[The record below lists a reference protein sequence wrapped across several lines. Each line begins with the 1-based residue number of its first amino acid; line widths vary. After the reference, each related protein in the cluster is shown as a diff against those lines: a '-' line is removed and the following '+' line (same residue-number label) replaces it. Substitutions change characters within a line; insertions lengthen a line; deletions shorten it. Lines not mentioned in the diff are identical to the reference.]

1 MTLTL
6 ESQSMTTLPD
16 AKLFIDGQLRDAEG
30 GKTFDVIS
38 PWTGEP
44 TGKAADASAADVD
57 AAIAAARRAF
67 DQGDWASNPA
77 LRFELVSKLYDLFDA
92 NRERLSDLA
101 RNEAGAAIGAVGRA
115 HVDMALDG
123 WRDYLKVF
131 PQVQW
136 EKDYGGR
143 EAFGF
148 VTQRKAVYEPVG
160 VVGAITPWNVPLYV
174 NVGKVVA
181 ALLAGCTVILK
192 PAPNTPGMGAIF
204 GEFAAQVGFP
214 AGVINVVFGSD
225 PALAGEMLVTDPRVD
240 LISFTGSTGVGK
252 RIMEQ
257 GAATLKRVFLEL
269 GGKSAKI
276 VLDDAENFAMECATA
291 MLVFHA
297 GQGCAVQSRLLVPKS
312 RYEEAKAVLKH
323 AYASFG
329 DNWGDFDSPAQIMG
343 PVVSKRQQERV
354 LSYIEIGLAEGATL
368 IAGGKARP
376 DKGGG
381 YFIEPTCFADVT
393 NDMRIA
399 QEEIFGP
406 VLVVIPFEDDEDA
419 IRIANASDYGLGG
432 GVASANFERAMHVA
446 RRVRTGTM
454 SVNGGMSI
462 AGDIPF
468 GGYKASGIGRE
479 WGVEGIEEYL
489 ETKLI
494 AWRAA

>member
-1 MTLTL
+1 MTI
-6 ESQSMTTLPD
+6 LPD
-16 AKLFIDGQLRDAEG
+16 VKLYIDGVLRDAQG
-30 GKTFDVIS
+30 GATFDVIS
-38 PWTGEP
+38 PWSGQP
-44 TGKAADASAADVD
+44 VGQAADASAADVEE
-57 AAIAAARRAF
+57 AIASARRAF
-67 DQGDWASNPA
+67 DTTDWSTNVEK
-77 LRFELVSKLYDLFDA
+77 RVELVTKLRALFEA

-123 WRDYLKVF
+123 WDDYLRLF
-131 PQVQW
+131 PQLKW
-136 EKDYGGR
+136 DKDYGGR
-143 EAFGF
+143 TGYGF
-148 VTQRKAVYEPVG
+148 ETQRVAVYEPVG

-204 GEFAAQVGFP
+204 GELALEAGFP
-214 AGVINVVFGSD
+214 AGVLNVIFGSD
-225 PALAGEMLVTDPRVD
+225 PALAGEMLVADPRVD

-276 VLDDAENFAMECATA
+276 VLEDSANFAMDVAQS

-297 GQGCAVQSRLLVPKS
+297 GQGCAVHSRLLVPRS

-329 DNWGDFDSPAQIMG
+329 DNWGDYDNPAHIMG
-343 PVVSKRQQERV
+343 PVVSKRQMERV
-354 LSYIEIGLAEGATL
+354 LSYVDIGQAEGATL
-368 IAGGKARP
+368 LAGGKARP
-376 DKGGG
+376 DKGTG

-406 VLVVIPFEDDEDA
+406 VLVVIPFEDDDDA
-419 IRIANASDYGLGG
+419 VRIANESAYGLCG
-432 GVASANFERAMHVA
+432 GVFSADLDRAMAVA
-446 RRVRTGTM
+446 KRIRTGSV
-454 SVNGGMSI
+454 SVNGGMCI
-462 AGDIPF
+462 AGDLPF

-479 WGVEGIEEYL
+479 WGLEGIEEFL

-494 AWRAA
+494 AWRA

>member
-1 MTLTL
+1 MA
-6 ESQSMTTLPD
+6 TLPD
-16 AKLFIDGQLRDAEG
+16 AKLTIDGVLRDAQG

-38 PWTGEP
+38 PWTGQP
-44 TGKAADASAADVD
+44 VGKAADASAADVEE
-57 AAIAAARRAF
+57 AIAAARRAF
-67 DQGDWASNPA
+67 DTTDWSTNVEKRVDLVTKLRA
-77 LRFELVSKLYDLFDA
+77 LFEA
-92 NRERLSDLA
+92 NRDRLSDLA
-101 RNEAGAAIGAVGRA
+101 RNEAGAAMGAVGRA

-123 WRDYLKVF
+123 WDDYLRLF
-131 PQVQW
+131 PQLKW
-136 EKDYGGR
+136 DKDYGGR
-143 EAFGF
+143 TGYGF
-148 VTQRKAVYEPVG
+148 ETQRKAVYEPVG

-204 GEFAAQVGFP
+204 GELAQEAGFP
-214 AGVINVVFGSD
+214 AGVLNVIFGSD

-240 LISFTGSTGVGK
+240 LISFTGSTNVGK

-269 GGKSAKI
+269 GGKSAKL
-276 VLDDAENFAMECATA
+276 VLEDSANFAMDVAQS

-297 GQGCAVQSRLLVPKS
+297 GQGCAVHSRLLVPRS

-329 DNWGDFDSPAQIMG
+329 DNWGDYNNPAHIMG
-343 PVVSKRQQERV
+343 PVVSQRQMERV
-354 LSYIEIGLAEGATL
+354 LSYVDIGQAEGATL
-368 IAGGKARP
+368 LAGGKARP
-376 DKGGG
+376 DKGSG
-381 YFIEPTCFADVT
+381 YFIEPTCFVDVT

-406 VLVVIPFEDDEDA
+406 VLVVIPFEDDDDA
-419 IRIANASDYGLGG
+419 VRIANESAYGLCG
-432 GVASANFERAMHVA
+432 GVYSADLDRAIAVA
-446 RRVRTGTM
+446 RRIRTGSV
-454 SVNGGMSI
+454 SVNGGMCI
-462 AGDIPF
+462 AGDLPF

-479 WGVEGIEEYL
+479 WGLEGIEEFL

-494 AWRAA
+494 AWRA

>member
-1 MTLTL
+1 VDR
-6 ESQSMTTLPD
+6 SVRRQ
-16 AKLFIDGQLRDAEG
+16 G
-30 GKTFDVIS
+30 GRRFGGDRFLDV
-38 PWTGEP
+38 
-44 TGKAADASAADVD
+44 
-57 AAIAAARRAF
+57 RRAF
-67 DQGDWASNPA
+67 DESDWSTNHD
-77 LRFELVSKLYDLFDA
+77 LRFGLVSKFYGLFDA

-101 RNEAGAAIGAVGRA
+101 RHEAGAAIGAVGRA
-115 HVDMALDG
+115 HVDMAMEG
-123 WRDYLKVF
+123 WKDYLAVF
-131 PQVQW
+131 PKVQW
-136 EKDYGGR
+136 EKDYGAR
-143 EAFGF
+143 EAYGF
-148 VTQRKAVYEPVG
+148 VSERKAVYEAVG

-204 GEFAAQVGFP
+204 GELAAEAGFP
-214 AGVINVVFGSD
+214 AGVLNVVFGSD
-225 PALAGEMLVTDPRVD
+225 PALAGEMLVKDPRVD

-252 RIMEQ
+252 RIMQQ
-257 GAATLKRVFLEL
+257 GADTMKRVFLEL

-276 VLDDAENFAMECATA
+276 VLEDCENFAMEVAST

-297 GQGCAVQSRLLVPKS
+297 GQGCAVQSRLLVPRS
-312 RYEEAKAVLKH
+312 RYEEAKAILKQ
-323 AYASFG
+323 AYAGFG
-329 DNWGDFDSPAQIMG
+329 ENWGEFDNPAQIMG
-343 PVVSKRQQERV
+343 PVVSQRQQERV
-354 LSYIEIGLAEGATL
+354 MSYIELGQQEGATL
-368 IAGGKARP
+368 LAGGKSRP

-381 YFIEPTCFADVT
+381 YFIEPTCFADVS

-432 GVASANFERAMHVA
+432 GVCSGNLDRAMNIA

-494 AWRAA
+494 AWRK

>member
-1 MTLTL
+1 MI
-6 ESQSMTTLPD
+6 TLPD
-16 AKLFIDGQLRDAEG
+16 AKLFIDGVLRDAQG
-30 GKTFDVIS
+30 GATFDVIS
-38 PWTGEP
+38 PWTGQP
-44 TGKAADASAADVD
+44 VGKAANASAADVD
-57 AAIAAARRAF
+57 EAIASARRAF
-67 DQGDWASNPA
+67 DTTDWSTNVAK
-77 LRFELVSKLYDLFDA
+77 RVELVTKLRALFEE

-101 RNEAGAAIGAVGRA
+101 RNEAGAAMGAVGRA

-123 WRDYLKVF
+123 WDDYLRLF
-131 PQVQW
+131 PQLKW

-143 EAFGF
+143 TGYGF
-148 VTQRKAVYEPVG
+148 ETRRQAVYEPVG

-204 GEFAAQVGFP
+204 GELALAAGFP
-214 AGVINVVFGSD
+214 AGVLNVIFGSD

-276 VLDDAENFAMECATA
+276 VLEDSANFAMDVAQS

-297 GQGCAVQSRLLVPKS
+297 GQGCAVHSRLLVPRS

-329 DNWGDFDSPAQIMG
+329 DNWGDYDNPAHIMG
-343 PVVSKRQQERV
+343 PVVSQRQMERV
-354 LSYIEIGLAEGATL
+354 LSYVDIGQAEGATL
-368 IAGGKARP
+368 LAGGKARP
-376 DKGGG
+376 DKGSG

-406 VLVVIPFEDDEDA
+406 VLVVIPFEDDDDA
-419 IRIANASDYGLGG
+419 VRIANESAYGLCG
-432 GVASANFERAMHVA
+432 GVFSADLDRAIAVA
-446 RRVRTGTM
+446 KRIRTGSV
-454 SVNGGMSI
+454 SVNGGMCI
-462 AGDIPF
+462 AGDLPF

-479 WGVEGIEEYL
+479 WGLEGIEEFL

-494 AWRAA
+494 AWRA

>member
-1 MTLTL
+1 MA
-6 ESQSMTTLPD
+6 TLPD
-16 AKLFIDGQLRDAEG
+16 AKLTIDGVLRDAQG

-38 PWTGEP
+38 PWIGQP
-44 TGKAADASAADVD
+44 VGKAADASAADVEE
-57 AAIAAARRAF
+57 AIAAARRAF
-67 DQGDWASNPA
+67 DTTDWSTNVEKRVDLVTKLRA
-77 LRFELVSKLYDLFDA
+77 LFEA

-101 RNEAGAAIGAVGRA
+101 RNEAGAAMGAVGRA

-123 WRDYLKVF
+123 WDDYLRLF
-131 PQVQW
+131 PQLKW
-136 EKDYGGR
+136 DKDYGGR
-143 EAFGF
+143 TGYGF
-148 VTQRKAVYEPVG
+148 ETQRKAVYEPVG

-204 GEFAAQVGFP
+204 GELAQEAGFP
-214 AGVINVVFGSD
+214 AGVLNVIVGSD

-240 LISFTGSTGVGK
+240 LISFTGSTNVGK

-276 VLDDAENFAMECATA
+276 VLEDSTNFAMDVAQS

-297 GQGCAVQSRLLVPKS
+297 GQGCAVHSRLLVPRS

-329 DNWGDFDSPAQIMG
+329 DNWGDYDNPAHIMG
-343 PVVSKRQQERV
+343 PVVSQRQMERV
-354 LSYIEIGLAEGATL
+354 LSYIDIGQAEGATL
-368 IAGGKARP
+368 LAGGKARP
-376 DKGGG
+376 DKGSG
-381 YFIEPTCFADVT
+381 YFIEPTCFVDVT

-406 VLVVIPFEDDEDA
+406 VLVVIPFEDDDDA
-419 IRIANASDYGLGG
+419 VRIANESDYGLCG
-432 GVASANFERAMHVA
+432 GVYSADLDRAIAVA
-446 RRVRTGTM
+446 RRIRTGSV
-454 SVNGGMSI
+454 SVNGGMCI
-462 AGDIPF
+462 AGDLPF

-479 WGVEGIEEYL
+479 WGLEGIEEFL

-494 AWRAA
+494 AWRA

>member
-1 MTLTL
+1 M
-6 ESQSMTTLPD
+6 Q
-16 AKLFIDGQLRDAEG
+16 
-30 GKTFDVIS
+30 
-38 PWTGEP
+38 
-44 TGKAADASAADVD
+44 
-57 AAIAAARRAF
+57 
-67 DQGDWASNPA
+67 
-77 LRFELVSKLYDLFDA
+77 KLYDLFDA

-115 HVDMALDG
+115 HVDMAMDG
-123 WRDYLKVF
+123 WKDYLRVF
-131 PQVQW
+131 PQVTW

-143 EAFGF
+143 EGFGF
-148 VTQRKAVYEPVG
+148 VTQRRAVHEPVG
-160 VVGAITPWNVPLYV
+160 VVAAITPWNVPLYV

-204 GEFAAQVGFP
+204 GELAVQAGFP
-214 AGVINVVFGSD
+214 KGVLNVVFGSD
-225 PALAGEMLVTDPRVD
+225 PALAGEMLVQDPRVD

-252 RIMEQ
+252 RIMQQ
-257 GAATLKRVFLEL
+257 GAETLKRVFLEL

-312 RYEEAKAVLKH
+312 RYEEAKAVLKQ
-323 AYASFG
+323 AYAGFG
-329 DNWGDFDSPAQIMG
+329 DNWGVFDNPTQIMG
-343 PVVSKRQQERV
+343 PVVSARQQERV
-354 LSYIEIGLAEGATL
+354 LNYIDIGVAEGATL
-368 IAGGKARP
+368 LAGGKARP

-406 VLVVIPFEDDEDA
+406 VLVVIPFEDDDDA
-419 IRIANASDYGLGG
+419 IRIANESDYGLGG
-432 GVASANFERAMHVA
+432 GVSSGSFERAMNVA
-446 RRVRTGTM
+446 RKVRTGTM

-494 AWRAA
+494 AWREA

>member
-1 MTLTL
+1 MA
-6 ESQSMTTLPD
+6 TLPD
-16 AKLFIDGQLRDAEG
+16 AKLTIDGVLRDAQG

-38 PWTGEP
+38 PWTGQP
-44 TGKAADASAADVD
+44 VGKAADASAADVD
-57 AAIAAARRAF
+57 EAIAAARRAF
-67 DQGDWASNPA
+67 DTTDWSTNVQKRVDLVTKLRA
-77 LRFELVSKLYDLFDA
+77 LFEA

-101 RNEAGAAIGAVGRA
+101 RDEAGAAMGAVGRA

-123 WRDYLKVF
+123 WDDYLRLF
-131 PQVQW
+131 PQLKW
-136 EKDYGGR
+136 DKDYGGR
-143 EAFGF
+143 TGYGF
-148 VTQRKAVYEPVG
+148 ETQRKAVYEPVG

-204 GEFAAQVGFP
+204 GELAQEAGFP
-214 AGVINVVFGSD
+214 AGVLNVIFGSD

-240 LISFTGSTGVGK
+240 LISFTGSTNVGK

-276 VLDDAENFAMECATA
+276 ILEDSTNFAMDVAQS

-297 GQGCAVQSRLLVPKS
+297 GQGCAVHSRLLVPRS

-329 DNWGDFDSPAQIMG
+329 DNWGDYDNPAHIMG
-343 PVVSKRQQERV
+343 PVVSQRQMERV
-354 LSYIEIGLAEGATL
+354 LSYVDIGQAEGATL
-368 IAGGKARP
+368 LAGGKARP
-376 DKGGG
+376 DKGSGF
-381 YFIEPTCFADVT
+381 FIEPTCFVDVT

-406 VLVVIPFEDDEDA
+406 VLVVIPFEDDDDA
-419 IRIANASDYGLGG
+419 VRIANESAYGLCG
-432 GVASANFERAMHVA
+432 GVYSADLDRAIAVA
-446 RRVRTGTM
+446 RRIRTGSV
-454 SVNGGMSI
+454 SVNGGMCI
-462 AGDIPF
+462 AGDLPF

-479 WGVEGIEEYL
+479 WGLEGIEEFL

-494 AWRAA
+494 AWRA

>member
-1 MTLTL
+1 MAI
-6 ESQSMTTLPD
+6 LPD
-16 AKLFIDGQLRDAEG
+16 AKLMIDGVLRDAQG
-30 GKTFDVIS
+30 GATFDVIS

-44 TGKAADASAADVD
+44 VGKAADASAADVD
-57 AAIAAARRAF
+57 EAIASARRAF
-67 DQGDWASNPA
+67 DTTDWSTNVEKRVA
-77 LRFELVSKLYDLFDA
+77 LVTKLRALFED

-123 WRDYLKVF
+123 WDDYLRLF
-131 PQVQW
+131 PQLKW
-136 EKDYGGR
+136 DKDYGGR
-143 EAFGF
+143 TGYGF
-148 VTQRKAVYEPVG
+148 ETLRQAVYEPVG

-204 GEFAAQVGFP
+204 GELAQQAGFP
-214 AGVINVVFGSD
+214 AGVLNVIFGSD

-276 VLDDAENFAMECATA
+276 VLEDSANFAMDVAQS

-297 GQGCAVQSRLLVPKS
+297 GQGCAVHSRLLVPRS

-329 DNWGDFDSPAQIMG
+329 DNWGDYENPAHIMG
-343 PVVSKRQQERV
+343 PVISKRQMERV
-354 LSYIEIGLAEGATL
+354 LSYVDIGVGEGATL
-368 IAGGKARP
+368 LAGGKARP
-376 DKGGG
+376 DKGTG

-406 VLVVIPFEDDEDA
+406 VLVVIPFEDDDDA
-419 IRIANASDYGLGG
+419 VRIANESAYGLCG
-432 GVASANFERAMHVA
+432 GVFSADLDRAIAVA
-446 RRVRTGTM
+446 RRIRTGSV
-454 SVNGGMSI
+454 SVNGGMCI
-462 AGDIPF
+462 AGDLPF

-479 WGVEGIEEYL
+479 WGLEGIEEFL

-494 AWRAA
+494 AWRA